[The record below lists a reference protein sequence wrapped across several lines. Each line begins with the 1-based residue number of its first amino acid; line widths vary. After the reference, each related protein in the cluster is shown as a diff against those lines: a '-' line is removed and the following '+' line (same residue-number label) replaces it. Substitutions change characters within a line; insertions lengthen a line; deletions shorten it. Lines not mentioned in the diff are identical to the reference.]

1 ALEKQITQLTAEKA
15 QSEKNAALLND
26 KNADL
31 AKVTRDLSDTEQ
43 KLKNAETEKQK
54 LAEQLAGQN
63 KDAAAQSD
71 KLKKELSTL
80 A

>member
-1 ALEKQITQLTAEKA
+1 LEKQITQLTAEKA

>member
-1 ALEKQITQLTAEKA
+1 
-15 QSEKNAALLND
+15 ALLND

-54 LAEQLAGQN
+54 LAEQLACQN

-80 A
+80 AADKTALEKQIT